1 MGSLGTARV
10 RNKTLNRFFEMENMR
25 MMSVRQAT
33 AAAAAI
39 AGIDLMVLGSII

>member
-33 AAAAAI
+33 AAAI

>member
-1 MGSLGTARV
+1 
-10 RNKTLNRFFEMENMR
+10 MENMR

-33 AAAAAI
+33 AAAI